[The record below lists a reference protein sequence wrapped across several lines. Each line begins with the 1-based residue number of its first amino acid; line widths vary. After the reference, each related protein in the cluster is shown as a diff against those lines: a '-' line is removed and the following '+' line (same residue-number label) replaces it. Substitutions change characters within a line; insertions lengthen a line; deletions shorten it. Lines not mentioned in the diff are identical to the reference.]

1 MPVPWCTEG
10 RFISRVRFEVW
21 APSSQP
27 KAPLISSFF
36 FNTQS
41 ARKGHVNRWWVAQPD
56 FKMVEY
62 GLWAASTILG
72 LLALMHKHV
81 KIYIYI

>member
-27 KAPLISSFF
+27 KAPLIL
-36 FNTQS
+36 
-41 ARKGHVNRWWVAQPD
+41 
-56 FKMVEY
+56 E
-62 GLWAASTILG
+62 
-72 LLALMHKHV
+72 
-81 KIYIYI
+81 